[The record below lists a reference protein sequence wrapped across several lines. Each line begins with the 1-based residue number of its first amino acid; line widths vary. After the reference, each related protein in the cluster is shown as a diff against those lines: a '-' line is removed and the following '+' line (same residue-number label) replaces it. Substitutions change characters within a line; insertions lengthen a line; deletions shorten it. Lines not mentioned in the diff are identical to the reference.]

1 MNGKNGYDA
10 STREWRGINPDGTP
24 DEAMLRRITAAIV
37 EAVQPERVILFGS
50 AARGEMTPKSDLDL
64 LVIIKDDEHYREA
77 AWKIHTSKPTRTRR
91 VDLVV
96 ATTNDIQ
103 RHRDKPYYVIQPALR
118 EGRVLYD
125 QATQA

>member
-10 STREWRGINPDGTP
+10 SAREWRGINPDGTP

-37 EAVQPERVILFGS
+37 EAVQPERVIPFGS

-96 ATTNDIQ
+96 ATEFAIKGRDHRPRTQ
-103 RHRDKPYYVIQPALR
+103 SRHDP
-118 EGRVLYD
+118 
-125 QATQA
+125 